1 MDNRFTR
8 DQHVKCFAHII
19 HLAANEAIKPVANT
33 VNAVRHVLAA
43 GIVLNIVVKKIN
55 WQIRTLVV
63 SIRASTKRIDAYRRI
78 VQGYEVFVIIE

>member
-43 GIVLNIVVKKIN
+43 GIVLKIVVKK
-55 WQIRTLVV
+55 
-63 SIRASTKRIDAYRRI
+63 SIGRYAHWWFLS
-78 VQGYEVFVIIE
+78 VHL